1 MLGRWRGVSLG
12 VVILIYQRR
21 IVNIFFRSFLPRF
34 PLVPAGAACRPF
46 PRLAFGA
53 LRLALLAGR
62 CCRGRGGRGG
72 RCHKRNLSD
81 CGELSMPF
89 LRIPQLF

>member
-62 CCRGRGGRGG
+62 CCRGRGGR
-72 RCHKRNLSD
+72 CHKRNLSD